1 MSRWCGGDHDLVRY
15 LQVAIGYTLYGDP
28 REQIFFV
35 IQGPSATG
43 KSRFLAAIAHA
54 CNDYAHAIPVEIF
67 AVQKNTSPHPTGL
80 ASLDGPR
87 LLHCSEVDENASW
100 HTTRLKSLTGGD
112 TIAARFMRRN
122 FFNFRPQGVLWI
134 ALNDLPSLHVVSDA
148 IRRRIRV
155 VPFHEVIP
163 KQERDTGF
171 DARWQKPE
179 NVAQVVRWMLE
190 GARVYAESGIP
201 ECPSVSKVTEGYL
214 QSEDLVGRFLDDL
227 VQFTRDPR
235 HEVTRKQIRKAAAD
249 YAAGEGRRMPL
260 KGFYDRILKRGA
272 DEVKRRGTRTLHGL
286 RLRNEH
292 AKSTGIDLH
301 VLDGSNGTLG
311 GGLAEA

>member
-1 MSRWCGGDHDLVRY
+1 MALDLKEGEPRPARETEYLTRQLRCLPAEACTAWEKVMSRWCGGDHDLVRY

-134 ALNDLPSLHVVSDA
+134 APQRPA
-148 IRRRIRV
+148 QPACRV
-155 VPFHEVIP
+155 
-163 KQERDTGF
+163 R
-171 DARWQKPE
+171 
-179 NVAQVVRWMLE
+179 
-190 GARVYAESGIP
+190 
-201 ECPSVSKVTEGYL
+201 
-214 QSEDLVGRFLDDL
+214 
-227 VQFTRDPR
+227 RDPPADPGGPIPR
-235 HEVTRKQIRKAAAD
+235 SHPKAG
-249 YAAGEGRRMPL
+249 AGYG
-260 KGFYDRILKRGA
+260 
-272 DEVKRRGTRTLHGL
+272 V
-286 RLRNEH
+286 
-292 AKSTGIDLH
+292 
-301 VLDGSNGTLG
+301 
-311 GGLAEA
+311 